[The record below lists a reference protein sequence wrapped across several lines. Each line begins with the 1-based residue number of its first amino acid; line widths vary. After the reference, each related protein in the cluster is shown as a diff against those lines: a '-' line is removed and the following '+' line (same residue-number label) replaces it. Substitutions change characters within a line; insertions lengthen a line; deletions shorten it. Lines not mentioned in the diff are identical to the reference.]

1 LNAERSP
8 ASRPC
13 ERRIATAACYQLR
26 SHERLS
32 VTVDS
37 PEKQRVGI
45 VAQCHGAVGQDW
57 PPEMPAM
64 RFATP
69 SAGAPNA
76 AAALGWPFVFA
87 APILRRLPQ
96 TGRSLSAASL
106 SAAVTS

>member
-1 LNAERSP
+1 MNAERSP

-57 PPEMPAM
+57 PPAEVAAAVV
-64 RFATP
+64 FELTP
-69 SAGAPNA
+69 SGCDLSTA
-76 AAALGWPFVFA
+76 
-87 APILRRLPQ
+87 
-96 TGRSLSAASL
+96 TRSRKRD
-106 SAAVTS
+106 